1 MTEIECPI
9 CLGKGEVD
17 TGTGSEDDITLPPT
31 SNIKGLKFWRKC
43 KRCGGTGTVEKVPK
57 YDD

>member
-1 MTEIECPI
+1 M
-9 CLGKGEVD
+9 GKGEVD

-43 KRCGGTGTVEKVPK
+43 KRCGETGTVEKVPK